1 VAVGALALAG
11 AAGLVVDEGLLYKAN
26 NQLQAAV
33 DSAAL
38 AGSLELPYDP
48 ELSQGQVRQAV
59 ETALRQNY
67 AEASVKSLTLGTEVR
82 SVCVEGKA
90 TVDLTFAQVLGVA
103 DKEITCTACAGYNN
117 LEIVMVI
124 DNTGSMSGTPITK
137 VRQAAVNMV
146 NLVMPASGAA
156 STKIGLVPFRGK
168 VRVPA
173 GVDGKAAG
181 CRNADGTVNTTNSA
195 SCTSIPYIKALT
207 TDKAAITTAINSM
220 TATGTASGTVISE
233 GIKWGR
239 NVLTPEA
246 PYTEGGDPK
255 KYRKVMI
262 LLTDG
267 DTEDGKCGGT
277 YGDTSDPNNY
287 WYNAYYGMNVK
298 TCHCEDGGCLNAAML
313 AEAQLA
319 KDAGIEIF
327 SIRFGTSDAT
337 DVNLMKAV
345 ASSKP
350 GTTDHYY
357 DAPSSSDID
366 DMFKKIGRQLGL
378 RLIK

>member
-1 VAVGALALAG
+1 MAVGALALAG

-33 DSAAL
+33 DAAAL

-48 ELSQGQVRQAV
+48 DLSQNRVRQAAEKSLV
-59 ETALRQNY
+59 QNY
-67 AEASVKSLTLGTEVR
+67 GEASIKSLTLGTEVR

-90 TVDLTFAQVLGVA
+90 TVKLTFATVLGVG
-103 DKEITCTACAGYNN
+103 DKEIDCTACAGYNN
-117 LEIVMVI
+117 LEIVFVI

-137 VRQAAVNMV
+137 VRQAATNMV
-146 NLVMPASGAA
+146 NLVMPNTGAP

-173 GVDGKAAG
+173 NVDGKAAG
-181 CRNADGTVNTTNSA
+181 CRNADGTVNTTNSS

-239 NVLTPEA
+239 HVLTPEA
-246 PYTEGGDPK
+246 PYTEGGDAK

-267 DTEDGKCGGT
+267 DNEDGKCGGQ

-298 TCHCEDGGCLNAAML
+298 TCHCEDGGCLNTAML
-313 AEAQLA
+313 SEAQLA

-327 SIRFGTSDAT
+327 TIRFGTSDST
-337 DVNLMKAV
+337 DVNLMKTV

-350 GTTDHYY
+350 GTNDHYY